1 MDIKNEIE
9 KLAERYFNKE
19 VKSIP
24 EKIRKHSSRMKS
36 WRKTSSQL
44 LHLFSSYFKCK
55 QQNSC

>member
-24 EKIRKHSSRMKS
+24 EKIRKQSSRMKS
-36 WRKTSSQL
+36 
-44 LHLFSSYFKCK
+44 
-55 QQNSC
+55 